1 MQWLLMRREGVKFTL
16 VLLEDKAQKE
26 EKHTI
31 KNNYWKKQGIE
42 VMRYP
47 LPVGDYIIGSE
58 KVLDVIA
65 RKKIR
70 GQEPKKMDFLGT
82 YDVCVDSKFD
92 IQELISDICGKQ
104 HDRFRDE
111 AILAQ
116 NNGIKL
122 YILVE
127 NKGGLIKYSRDVWNL
142 TITKLE
148 DLHKWANPRLFIR
161 RSGKQLYPSA
171 TRGITLQKACYTMQK
186 KYGCEFIFCTPEE
199 SGKKIIEL
207 LEGKQHG

>member
-1 MQWLLMRREGVKFTL
+1 M
-16 VLLEDKAQKE
+16 DKHKLKNLYWQK
-26 EKHTI
+26 
-31 KNNYWKKQGIE
+31 NGID
-42 VMRYP
+42 VIRMT
-47 LPVGDYIIGSE
+47 LPVGDYIKEKE
-58 KVLDVIA
+58 KVMDVIA
-65 RKKIR
+65 RKKMR
-70 GQEPKKMDFLGT
+70 GIAPKKMDFIGT

-111 AILAQ
+111 CILAQ

-127 NKGGLIKYSRDVWNL
+127 NKKAA
-142 TITKLE
+142 ITKDIWNPTIR
-148 DLHKWANPRLFIR
+148 DLSELHTWKNPRLFIR

-186 KYGCEFIFCTPEE
+186 KYGCRFVFTTPEE
-199 SGKKIIEL
+199 SGAKIIEL
-207 LEGKQHG
+207 LGGEKNVD

>member
-1 MQWLLMRREGVKFTL
+1 MGL
-16 VLLEDKAQKE
+16 VILEDQAQKL
-26 EKHTI
+26 EKHKI
-31 KNNYWKKQGIE
+31 KNAYWQKNHID

-58 KVLDVIA
+58 KVMDVIA
-65 RKKIR
+65 RKKLR
-70 GQEPKKMDFLGT
+70 GIQPKKMDFLGT

-111 AILAQ
+111 CILAQ

-127 NKGGLIKYSRDVWNL
+127 NKKAA
-142 TITKLE
+142 ITKDIWNPTIR
-148 DLHKWANPRLFIR
+148 DLSELHSWKNPRLFIR
-161 RSGKQLYPSA
+161 RNGKQLYPNA
-171 TRGITLQKACYTMQK
+171 TRGITLQKACLTLEK
-186 KYGCEFIFCTPEE
+186 RYGCRFLFCTPEE
-199 SGKKIIEL
+199 SGEMIVRL
-207 LEGKQHG
+207 LNGQVD

>member
-1 MQWLLMRREGVKFTL
+1 MII
-16 VLLEDKAQKE
+16 LEDQAQKE
-26 EKHTI
+26 DKHKL
-31 KNNYWKKQGIE
+31 KNLWWQKNGYE

-47 LPVGDYIIGSE
+47 LPVGDYIIGTE
-58 KVLDVIA
+58 KVMDVIA
-65 RKKIR
+65 RKKLR
-70 GQEPKKMDFLGT
+70 GIAPKKMDFLGT

-111 AILAQ
+111 CILAQ

-127 NKGGLIKYSRDVWNL
+127 NKGGLIKGTRDIYNP
-142 TITKLE
+142 TITDLK

-161 RSGKQLYPSA
+161 RSGRQLYPNA
-171 TRGITLQKACYTMQK
+171 TRGITLQKACYTMEK
-186 KYGCEFIFCTPEE
+186 KYSCRFLFCTPEE
-199 SGKKIIEL
+199 SGKRIVEIL
-207 LEGKQHG
+207 TGGKNV

>member
-1 MQWLLMRREGVKFTL
+1 MVI
-16 VLLEDKAQKE
+16 LEDQAQKMD
-26 EKHTI
+26 KHKL
-31 KNNYWKKQGIE
+31 KNLYWQKNGID
-42 VMRYP
+42 VIRMT
-47 LPVGDYIIGSE
+47 LPVGDYIIGNE
-58 KVLDVIA
+58 KVMDVIA
-65 RKKIR
+65 RKKMR
-70 GQEPKKMDFLGT
+70 GIAPKKMDFIGT

-111 AILAQ
+111 CILAQ

-127 NKGGLIKYSRDVWNL
+127 NKKAA
-142 TITKLE
+142 ITKDIWNPTIR
-148 DLHKWANPRLFIR
+148 DLSELHTWKNPRLFIR

-186 KYGCEFIFCTPEE
+186 KYGCRFVFTTPEE
-199 SGKKIIEL
+199 SGAKIIEL
-207 LEGKQHG
+207 LGGEKNVD